1 VPYPVTTSRETLE
14 TVVNAIRRVSDADI
28 LFLEGNPDGVSM
40 NSIYRTLSYDF
51 PRVLTLNVQDCSLVE
66 VENPLNKAFVL
77 NTFWLPNVV
86 LSCDYLITIAP
97 FEFSGGR
104 GGLSIE
110 NLLSLL
116 PLSKYQGD
124 NGYGWNT
131 LYELGIDKVL
141 ADLYFTLPFDLGVV
155 DARKRLSASG
165 DCGHILVGEPY
176 QVDCEAAGVAS
187 IEKGYLKL
195 IRVIKAAS

>member
-1 VPYPVTTSRETLE
+1 MVKACSFCEECDVRTFESSEFVFEPLPEISRARRVLIKPCARYPVPYPVTTSRETLE

-97 FEFSGGR
+97 FE
-104 GGLSIE
+104 
-110 NLLSLL
+110 
-116 PLSKYQGD
+116 
-124 NGYGWNT
+124 
-131 LYELGIDKVL
+131 V
-141 ADLYFTLPFDLGVV
+141 
-155 DARKRLSASG
+155 
-165 DCGHILVGEPY
+165 
-176 QVDCEAAGVAS
+176 
-187 IEKGYLKL
+187 
-195 IRVIKAAS
+195 